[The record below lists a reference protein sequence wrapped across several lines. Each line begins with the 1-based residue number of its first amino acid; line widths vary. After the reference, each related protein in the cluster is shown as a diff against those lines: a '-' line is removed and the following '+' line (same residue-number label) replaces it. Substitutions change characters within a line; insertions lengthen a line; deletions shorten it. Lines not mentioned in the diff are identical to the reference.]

1 MYNVLSNG
9 IVFLWVEGSSDVQF
23 VPFDVVEEALVGADF
38 LGLDRL
44 EQVPA
49 IVCQSTHQ
57 VVLLIAAKERKEGTN
72 YSGVKIHHSI
82 ERKKKMVLS
91 WLCLFS
97 QFTFLMQDIFDIM
110 KDLTIHKLQ

>member
-23 VPFDVVEEALVGADF
+23 VPFDVVEKALVGADF
-38 LGLDRL
+38 LGLDGL

-57 VVLLIAAKERKEGTN
+57 VVLLIAAKG
-72 YSGVKIHHSI
+72 
-82 ERKKKMVLS
+82 RKK
-91 WLCLFS
+91 
-97 QFTFLMQDIFDIM
+97 
-110 KDLTIHKLQ
+110 